1 MAGQV
6 AQEIQKEDTNT
17 VIQHL
22 HRLVIHGPWDL
33 EIAYALSRYGY
44 DEVKWAEG
52 ETVLAE
58 LVSCDRPRT
67 SHLATAVQ
75 WYDEAAKAA
84 RRALI
89 NQPKL
94 LEKLGVLEIRPA
106 SP

>member
-22 HRLVIHGPWDL
+22 HRLVTHGPWDL

-44 DEVKWAEG
+44 DAVKWAEG

-67 SHLATAVQ
+67 SHLTTAAQ
-75 WYDEAAKAA
+75 WCDEAAQAA
-84 RRALI
+84 RRALV
-89 NQPKL
+89 NQPQL
-94 LEKLGVLEIRPA
+94 LEKLGVLEIGLA

>member
-6 AQEIQKEDTNT
+6 AQEIQKEETNT

-22 HRLVIHGPWDL
+22 HRLVTLGPWDL
-33 EIAYALSRYGY
+33 EIAYALSGYGY
-44 DEVKWAEG
+44 DAVKWAEG

-67 SHLATAVQ
+67 SHLATAMQ
-75 WYDEAAKAA
+75 WYEEAAKAA
-84 RRALI
+84 QRALVS
-89 NQPKL
+89 QPRL
-94 LEKLGVLEIRPA
+94 LEKLGVLEIKPA

>member
-6 AQEIQKEDTNT
+6 AQETKKEETNT
-17 VIQHL
+17 FIQHL
-22 HRLVIHGPWDL
+22 HRLVIYGPWDL

-44 DEVKWAEG
+44 DAVKWAEG

-58 LVSCDRPRT
+58 LVSCDRPGQG
-67 SHLATAVQ
+67 HLTTAVQ

-84 RRALI
+84 RRALV
-89 NQPKL
+89 NQPQL
-94 LEKLGVLEIRPA
+94 LEKLGVLDIKPV